1 MFLSNNSR
9 IQDAASKIVR
19 VGRTSGNHYADS
31 KLDKYGIKEVQKYF
45 KRSFCFEVKG
55 SKF

>member
-1 MFLSNNSR
+1 
-9 IQDAASKIVR
+9 
-19 VGRTSGNHYADS
+19 
-31 KLDKYGIKEVQKYF
+31 LDKYGIKEVQKYF